1 MQKLVLLKQHET
13 KVFRVG
19 VILKL
24 DFRVWLLFFLVMVC
38 FAANSVI
45 TRYLVLESRV
55 SPFLLTVIRFVSGL
69 GTLILLTSIRPRTF
83 RHDRL
88 DFSYFLGALFLGAYA
103 FSISYGYLFIPVA
116 AGTFIFYT
124 FVVLTMV
131 AYSVIQ
137 DKEKLTFRLVLGQ
150 LFGLLGVLIITFGR
164 IGSVTLLGVLL
175 MAATG
180 TSWGLYSAYGKKFE
194 IAFSYTYNSFLIL
207 GAIAIIAS
215 MMVALSGQPISSGI
229 SFQDLGLALYM
240 GMVSTALSYVVWN
253 ATVKKVAAS
262 LGGLVQLIV
271 PVLAPVMGIILLGE
285 QVTTAL
291 MLGGG
296 LVLGGIYLA
305 QPRRSHDTVP
315 PRS

>member
-1 MQKLVLLKQHET
+1 M
-13 KVFRVG
+13 
-19 VILKL
+19 KL
-24 DFRVWLLFFLVMVC
+24 DFRVWVLLFLVMVC

-69 GTLILLTSIRPRTF
+69 GTLLLLTSIRPRTF
-83 RHDRL
+83 RHDRP

-116 AGTFIFYT
+116 AGTFVFYT
-124 FVVLTMV
+124 FVVVTMV
-131 AYSVIQ
+131 AYSVIE
-137 DKEKLTFRLVLGQ
+137 DKEELTFRLVLGQ
-150 LFGLLGVLIITFGR
+150 LFGLLGVLVITFGR

-180 TSWGLYSAYGKKFE
+180 MSWGLYSAYGKKFQ

-207 GAIAIIAS
+207 GAFAVIAS
-215 MMVALSGQPISSGI
+215 MMVALSGQTISSNL
-229 SFQDLGLALYM
+229 SVQDLGFALYM

-253 ATVKKVAAS
+253 TTVKKVAAS

-271 PVLAPVMGIILLGE
+271 PVLAPIMGILFLGE
-285 QVTTAL
+285 QVTPAL

-296 LVLGGIYLA
+296 LVLVGIYLA
-305 QPRRSHDTVP
+305 QPRDSYEEAT

>member
-1 MQKLVLLKQHET
+1 M
-13 KVFRVG
+13 
-19 VILKL
+19 KL
-24 DFRVWLLFFLVMVC
+24 DFRVWVLLFLVMVC

-55 SPFLLTVIRFVSGL
+55 SPFLLTVIRFVSGF
-69 GTLILLTSIRPRTF
+69 GTLLLLTSIRPTTF
-83 RHDRL
+83 RHDRP

-116 AGTFIFYT
+116 AGTFVFYT
-124 FVVLTMV
+124 FVVVTMV
-131 AYSVIQ
+131 AYSVIE

-150 LFGLLGVLIITFGR
+150 LFGLLGVLVITFGR

-180 TSWGLYSAYGKKFE
+180 MSWGLYSAYGKKFQ

-207 GAIAIIAS
+207 GAFAVIAS
-215 MMVALSGQPISSGI
+215 MMVALSGQTISSNL
-229 SFQDLGLALYM
+229 SVQDLGFALYM

-253 ATVKKVAAS
+253 TTVKKVAAS

-271 PVLAPVMGIILLGE
+271 PVLAPIMGILFLGE
-285 QVTTAL
+285 QVTPAL

-296 LVLGGIYLA
+296 LVLVGIYLA
-305 QPRRSHDTVP
+305 QPRGSYEEAT

>member
-1 MQKLVLLKQHET
+1 MKLDCRVWVLL
-13 KVFRVG
+13 
-19 VILKL
+19 
-24 DFRVWLLFFLVMVC
+24 FLVMVC

-69 GTLILLTSIRPRTF
+69 GTLLLLTSIRPRTF
-83 RHDRL
+83 RHDRP

-116 AGTFIFYT
+116 AGTFVFYT
-124 FVVLTMV
+124 FVVVTMV
-131 AYSVIQ
+131 AYSVIE

-150 LFGLLGVLIITFGR
+150 LFGLLGVLVITFGR

-180 TSWGLYSAYGKKFE
+180 MSWGLYSAYGKKFQ

-207 GAIAIIAS
+207 GAFAVIAS
-215 MMVALSGQPISSGI
+215 MMVALSGQTISSNL
-229 SFQDLGLALYM
+229 SVQDLGFALYM

-253 ATVKKVAAS
+253 TTVKKVAAS

-271 PVLAPVMGIILLGE
+271 PVLAPIMGILFLGE
-285 QVTTAL
+285 QVTPAL

-296 LVLGGIYLA
+296 LVLVGIYLA
-305 QPRRSHDTVP
+305 QPRGSYEEAT

>member
-1 MQKLVLLKQHET
+1 
-13 KVFRVG
+13 
-19 VILKL
+19 LKL
-24 DFRVWLLFFLVMVC
+24 DFRVWVLLFLVMVC

-69 GTLILLTSIRPRTF
+69 GTLLLLTSIRPTTF
-83 RHDRL
+83 RHDRP

-116 AGTFIFYT
+116 AGTFVFYT
-124 FVVLTMV
+124 FVVVTMV
-131 AYSVIQ
+131 AYSVIE
-137 DKEKLTFRLVLGQ
+137 DKEELTFRLVLGQ
-150 LFGLLGVLIITFGR
+150 LFGLLGVLVITFGR

-180 TSWGLYSAYGKKFE
+180 MSWGLYSAYGKKFQ

-207 GAIAIIAS
+207 GAFAVIAS
-215 MMVALSGQPISSGI
+215 MMVALSGQTISSNL
-229 SFQDLGLALYM
+229 SVQDLGFALYM

-253 ATVKKVAAS
+253 TTVKKVAAS

-271 PVLAPVMGIILLGE
+271 PVLAPIMGILFLGE
-285 QVTTAL
+285 QVTPAL

-296 LVLGGIYLA
+296 LVLVGIYLA
-305 QPRRSHDTVP
+305 QPRDSYEEAT